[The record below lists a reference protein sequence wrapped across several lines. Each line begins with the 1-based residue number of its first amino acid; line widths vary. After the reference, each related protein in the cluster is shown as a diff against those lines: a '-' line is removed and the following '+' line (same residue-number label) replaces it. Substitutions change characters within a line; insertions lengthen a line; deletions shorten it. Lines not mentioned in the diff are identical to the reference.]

1 MMQPVSMPDET
12 WNLGMGFAAALA
24 MALVWHLGV
33 LRRAATLMKDTSSV
47 NNSDVIFESAI

>member
-1 MMQPVSMPDET
+1 MQPVSMPDET